1 MEAIKKSFGFI
12 LLATAWWILAP
23 SVTCLVGLMLLIN
36 AVGEGLQDAFDL
48 KRNR

>member
-1 MEAIKKSFGFI
+1 
-12 LLATAWWILAP
+12 
-23 SVTCLVGLMLLIN
+23 VGLMLLIN